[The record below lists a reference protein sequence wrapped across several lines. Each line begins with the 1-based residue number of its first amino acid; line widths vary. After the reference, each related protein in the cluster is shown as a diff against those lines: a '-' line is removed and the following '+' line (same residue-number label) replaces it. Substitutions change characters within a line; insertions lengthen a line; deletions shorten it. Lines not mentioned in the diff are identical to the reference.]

1 MTGAKPGD
9 LGAAKLETKGPPIAL
24 PLGIAESLGAVPWVP
39 MPHIHT
45 ALRSFVAILCLSAPT
60 SAQCLIELDLGQYD
74 EGSALAISA
83 DGSAVVGL
91 VRNQFGTIHRDACVW
106 RGAGNIEILLTVR
119 RTFVG
124 PWTRSARESELA
136 AWVKVTA
143 EARTPLVAF
152 HKKRRT
158 KLLATV
164 ARHFGF
170 YSIHPC
176 RVLYVIREPELFTY
190 GFGTLHGH
198 GESGEERFRVSLDG
212 EAVRYD
218 IQAFS
223 RPQGLLSSMTTP
235 IVRRFQARF
244 FRERVAAMEQ
254 RIE

>member
-106 RGAGNIEILLTVR
+106 RGAGNIKILPPLSPSDIRSIAYDVSRDGAVIVGVSTDAAGQQRPVAWMSSGAPVDLMNGASVTQVR
-119 RTFVG
+119 G
-124 PWTRSARESELA
+124 LSL
-136 AWVKVTA
+136 
-143 EARTPLVAF
+143 
-152 HKKRRT
+152 
-158 KLLATV
+158 
-164 ARHFGF
+164 
-170 YSIHPC
+170 IH
-176 RVLYVIREPELFTY
+176 I
-190 GFGTLHGH
+190 
-198 GESGEERFRVSLDG
+198 
-212 EAVRYD
+212 
-218 IQAFS
+218 
-223 RPQGLLSSMTTP
+223 
-235 IVRRFQARF
+235 
-244 FRERVAAMEQ
+244 
-254 RIE
+254 